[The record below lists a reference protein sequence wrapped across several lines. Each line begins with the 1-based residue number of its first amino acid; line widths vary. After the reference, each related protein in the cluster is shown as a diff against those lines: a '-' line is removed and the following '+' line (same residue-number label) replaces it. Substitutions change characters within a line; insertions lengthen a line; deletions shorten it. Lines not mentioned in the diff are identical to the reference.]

1 MAGTAGRKQSAPV
14 TGPASSLGSALLGEA
29 VTCWAFPTEGGAV
42 ARAPGSHVH
51 WPVVA
56 VYEKFGY
63 SLPLSEAGQ
72 QGAVGALNLGP
83 FPPGSV
89 AFWGEDGSVMPSHV
103 GIGAGDG
110 TVVDANAVGGMVQ
123 QTPYDIVPGYMG
135 WGYPT

>member
-1 MAGTAGRKQSAPV
+1 M
-14 TGPASSLGSALLGEA
+14 
-29 VTCWAFPTEGGAV
+29 

-51 WPVVA
+51 WPVVAA

-83 FPPGSV
+83 PPPGSV
-89 AFWGEDGSVMPSHV
+89 AFWGEYGSVMPTHV